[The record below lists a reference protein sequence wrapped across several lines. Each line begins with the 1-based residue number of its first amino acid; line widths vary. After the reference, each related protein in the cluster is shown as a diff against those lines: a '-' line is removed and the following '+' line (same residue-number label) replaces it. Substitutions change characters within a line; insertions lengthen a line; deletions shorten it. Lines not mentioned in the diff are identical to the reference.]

1 MNENYEDNNISEVE
15 EVSTPVENSNKESLG
30 NTTNGEV
37 EVSETTNEAKGSSGK
52 RQYSDLEKAQYSFHK
67 QFSKQKAKYEKMLE
81 DQRKS
86 YEERFDRLEHPE
98 KYKKKTRADFSSDD
112 LFIDHLVEERF
123 NRLMQEQMKAYET
136 QRVRATEQEE
146 VEAGYRDN
154 IRQNVSKLYPDEA
167 SKQEYQKVV
176 DAAIEAGLGKVLQT
190 DQEVS
195 MQIITSEYGPK
206 IMYELAKHPDIVN
219 DWFKEGRT
227 SGYRQYMVSKMED
240 AMRNAKQ
247 TPQITKPGV
256 IGKPGIGLNK
266 TKTNIFSSDKALLD
280 FLNS

>member
-15 EVSTPVENSNKESLG
+15 EVNTPVENSNEESLG

-37 EVSETTNEAKGSSGK
+37 EVSETTNDAKGSSGK

-98 KYKKKTRADFSSDD
+98 KYRKKTREDFSSDD
-112 LFIDHLVEERF
+112 LYIDHLVEERF
-123 NRLMQEQMKAYET
+123 NRMMQEQMNAYET
-136 QRVRATEQEE
+136 QQARATEQEE

-167 SKQEYQKVV
+167 SQKDYYAVV
-176 DAAIEAGLGKVLQT
+176 DKAIEAGLGKVLQT

-206 IMYELAKHPDIVN
+206 IMYELAKRPDIVN

-240 AMRNAKQ
+240 AMRNAKP
-247 TPQITKPGV
+247 TPQTVKPGI

-266 TKTNIFSSDKALLD
+266 PKTNIFSSDKALLD